1 MNYSLDYY
9 LQQILCRKESVIVP
23 GFGIFSNEILASRV
37 VETNGSLK
45 IYPSQRKVGFER
57 NLLGNDSSL
66 AIELSK
72 TMNTGDMNH
81 LDDVS
86 LFIEND
92 VESWLKELQN
102 NHYLEL
108 NYLGRFFITETGDWR
123 FEINPDIEFEANN
136 FGLYPIDIKAIKRI
150 SNTENVNDEIETESI
165 IHSEKVKFIDKKYVK
180 IILGV
185 SILVILSVGGYYLNR
200 LNRFSKER
208 SSKRALIQ
216 KDTLQANSVKTPSLD
231 STKTERDSILPVEKP
246 VLETTKSTVPKSDEK
261 KHGYYIVVGS
271 FSDINNAEK
280 LSEKIKQDGG
290 LGVIIERS
298 VSGKILHCVTNQ
310 YFETRAAAEEEK
322 IKYENNTNQS
332 VGIIKW

>member
-102 NHYLEL
+102 NQDPSSL
-108 NYLGRFFITETGDWR
+108 
-123 FEINPDIEFEANN
+123 PDYFQAS
-136 FGLYPIDIKAIKRI
+136 DIVLPDSLSMRKI
-150 SNTENVNDEIETESI
+150 SPAAPTAKPMRRVIL
-165 IHSEKVKFIDKKYVK
+165 KVKLNGDLAEAEWRAEPDLSPFRPQDVSRLRYL
-180 IILGV
+180 LGV
-185 SILVILSVGGYYLNR
+185 APNGRVALVVPLLASPEDR
-200 LNRFSKER
+200 
-208 SSKRALIQ
+208 LIQ
-216 KDTLQANSVKTPSLD
+216 TELGMALAKTRFKPRPTQIRQWGEVTFFWASADTD
-231 STKTERDSILPVEKP
+231 SP
-246 VLETTKSTVPKSDEK
+246 
-261 KHGYYIVVGS
+261 
-271 FSDINNAEK
+271 
-280 LSEKIKQDGG
+280 
-290 LGVIIERS
+290 
-298 VSGKILHCVTNQ
+298 
-310 YFETRAAAEEEK
+310 
-322 IKYENNTNQS
+322 
-332 VGIIKW
+332 